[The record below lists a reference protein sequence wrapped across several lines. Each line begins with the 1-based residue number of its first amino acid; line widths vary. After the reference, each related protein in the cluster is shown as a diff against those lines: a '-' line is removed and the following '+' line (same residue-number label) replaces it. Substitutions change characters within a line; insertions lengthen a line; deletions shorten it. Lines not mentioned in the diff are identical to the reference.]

1 MDHPFPRARRP
12 RGLPLADHAS
22 GASQYKRML
31 NILFVGLGGA
41 LGSIARYLVSS
52 WVQTSAK
59 NINFPFG
66 TLTVNLVGCF
76 VIGFLAQLAEAR
88 GVFTSESRAFVFIGI
103 LGGFTTFS
111 SFGNETLNLARSG
124 EMWNALANVGMNVVI
139 GLFAVWLGRTVA
151 YLLWK

>member
-1 MDHPFPRARRP
+1 
-12 RGLPLADHAS
+12 
-22 GASQYKRML
+22 ML

-41 LGSIARYLVSS
+41 LGSIARYLLSS
-52 WVQTSAK
+52 WVQVTAK

-111 SFGNETLNLARSG
+111 SFGNETLNLARGG
-124 EMWNALANVGMNVVI
+124 EMWGALSNIGMNVII
-139 GLFAVWLGRTVA
+139 GLFAVWLGLTVA